1 MEFNRE
7 QQQAM
12 EHKDGPMLVLA
23 GPGSGK
29 TEVIIRRTRKLIQD
43 YQVAPSSILVVT
55 FTKAA
60 AGQMR
65 ERFLHL
71 CGVEKSQVT
80 FGTFH
85 GIFYG
90 ILRQAYGITSANIA
104 GEEIKYQILRQILQN
119 SSLQT
124 EDENDLLESLAREIS
139 TVKNGRIPLSHYY
152 SASCPDEQFRK
163 IYETYEK
170 RLHGKRL
177 LDFDDLLVYCYQLF
191 QKHPDILQAWQ
202 KKFRYILIDEFQDV
216 NQLQYDIVRLLALPE
231 NNLFLV
237 GDDDQSIYRFR
248 GARPEIMLQIP
259 KDFPQLK
266 QVILKQN
273 YRCTGEIVEKSQNVI
288 RWNDAR
294 YEKQLFTG
302 NNKGKPIEIRN
313 FENESEETTWLL
325 KQIQKDLAEGCSHK
339 EIAILFRTNHNCR
352 MTVERLMEYN
362 IPFTMRDV
370 LPNLYEHWLAK
381 NMVAYMHLAMGSRER
396 KDFLAVMNRPNRYLS
411 REAFYEKEVPFEILY
426 QFYEGKEWMCD
437 RIEKF
442 EHDLKMMKNMAPFAA
457 INYIRYGIG
466 YDEFLKEYAQ
476 YRKIKVEELYDLL
489 REIQESAKG
498 YKTFQEW
505 FDSMDAY
512 KEKLKEQSEKVR
524 QQEGIV
530 VSTLH
535 SAKGLEFPNVFI
547 VGMEDGVFPGYAS
560 IWSGDPSD
568 IEEERRLCYVGI
580 TRAMKEL
587 TLTCAKQRMIRGET
601 QYNRVS
607 RFVRE
612 VPRELVD
619 LGHTIQEKKPRVD
632 DIVSPKSAYAQM
644 KMNFQA
650 KTSLQKKDF
659 TVTKAAKLDYGV
671 GDTVR
676 HVKFGV
682 GIVKN
687 IVEGGRDYEVTVD
700 FDKVGV
706 KKMFAGFA
714 KLKKI

>member
-29 TEVIIRRTRKLIQD
+29 TEVIIRRTRKLIQN

-119 SSLQT
+119 SSLQM

-294 YEKQLFTG
+294 YEKQLFTK
-302 NNKGKPIEIRN
+302 NDKGKPLEIRT

-325 KQIQKDLAEGCSHK
+325 KQIQKDLAEGCPHK

-381 NMVAYMHLAMGSRER
+381 NMVAYMRLAMGGRER

-524 QQEGIV
+524 RQEGIV
-530 VSTLH
+530 ISTLH
-535 SAKGLEFPNVFI
+535 SAKGLEFERVYILDVNEGCMPYQKAVL
-547 VGMEDGVFPGYAS
+547 
-560 IWSGDPSD
+560 DPE
-568 IEEERRLCYVGI
+568 IEEERRMFYVGM
-580 TRAMKEL
+580 TRAKKEL
-587 TLTCAKQRMIRGET
+587 HLYTVEERFGKKMEP
-601 QYNRVS
+601 S
-607 RFVRE
+607 RFLV
-612 VPRELVD
+612 EL
-619 LGHTIQEKKPRVD
+619 EEA
-632 DIVSPKSAYAQM
+632 PKRG
-644 KMNFQA
+644 NGG
-650 KTSLQKKDF
+650 QKNGK
-659 TVTKAAKLDYGV
+659 
-671 GDTVR
+671 
-676 HVKFGV
+676 
-682 GIVKN
+682 
-687 IVEGGRDYEVTVD
+687 
-700 FDKVGV
+700 
-706 KKMFAGFA
+706 
-714 KLKKI
+714 

>member
-1 MEFNRE
+1 MFWHGFAKIPRHTRQNAITEGDLECILPCNCEGTEQLQADKSSRIIPIWRERMEFNRE

-104 GEEIKYQILRQILQN
+104 SEEIKYQILRQILQN
-119 SSLQT
+119 SSMQV

-152 SASCPDEQFRK
+152 SASCPDEEFRK

-259 KDFPQLK
+259 KDFPQLQ

-294 YEKQLFTG
+294 YAKQLFTK
-302 NNKGKPIEIRN
+302 NDKGKLIEIRT

-325 KQIQKDLAEGCSHK
+325 KQIQKDLAEGCPHK

-381 NMVAYMHLAMGSRER
+381 NMVAYMHLAMGGRER
-396 KDFLAVMNRPNRYLS
+396 KDFLAIMNRPNRYLS

-505 FDSMDAY
+505 FDSMDVY

-535 SAKGLEFPNVFI
+535 SAKGLEFERVYILDVNEGCMPYQKAI
-547 VGMEDGVFPGYAS
+547 L
-560 IWSGDPSD
+560 DPE
-568 IEEERRLCYVGI
+568 IEEERRMFYVGM
-580 TRAMKEL
+580 TRAKKEL
-587 TLTCAKQRMIRGET
+587 HLYAVEERFGKKMEP
-601 QYNRVS
+601 S
-607 RFVRE
+607 RFLV
-612 VPRELVD
+612 EL
-619 LGHTIQEKKPRVD
+619 EEA
-632 DIVSPKSAYAQM
+632 PKRGSGG
-644 KMNFQA
+644 
-650 KTSLQKKDF
+650 QKNGK
-659 TVTKAAKLDYGV
+659 
-671 GDTVR
+671 
-676 HVKFGV
+676 
-682 GIVKN
+682 
-687 IVEGGRDYEVTVD
+687 
-700 FDKVGV
+700 
-706 KKMFAGFA
+706 
-714 KLKKI
+714 

>member
-80 FGTFH
+80 FGTLH

-104 GEEIKYQILRQILQN
+104 SEEIKYQILRQILQN
-119 SSLQT
+119 SSMQV

-152 SASCPDEQFRK
+152 SASCPDEEFRK

-259 KDFPQLK
+259 KDFPQLQ

-294 YEKQLFTG
+294 YEKQLFTE
-302 NNKGKPIEIRN
+302 NDKGKLIEIRT

-325 KQIQKDLAEGCSHK
+325 KQIQKDLAEGCPHK

-381 NMVAYMHLAMGSRER
+381 NMVAYMHLAMGGRER
-396 KDFLAVMNRPNRYLS
+396 KDFFAIMNRPNRYLS

-535 SAKGLEFPNVFI
+535 SAKGLEFERVYILDVNEGCMPYQKAI
-547 VGMEDGVFPGYAS
+547 L
-560 IWSGDPSD
+560 DPE
-568 IEEERRLCYVGI
+568 IEEERRMFYVGM
-580 TRAMKEL
+580 TRAKKEL
-587 TLTCAKQRMIRGET
+587 HLYAVEERFGKKMEP
-601 QYNRVS
+601 S
-607 RFVRE
+607 RFLV
-612 VPRELVD
+612 EL
-619 LGHTIQEKKPRVD
+619 EEA
-632 DIVSPKSAYAQM
+632 PKRGSGG
-644 KMNFQA
+644 
-650 KTSLQKKDF
+650 QK
-659 TVTKAAKLDYGV
+659 YG
-671 GDTVR
+671 
-676 HVKFGV
+676 K
-682 GIVKN
+682 
-687 IVEGGRDYEVTVD
+687 
-700 FDKVGV
+700 
-706 KKMFAGFA
+706 
-714 KLKKI
+714 

>member
-1 MEFNRE
+1 MVLPKSLRHTRQNAITEGDLECILPCNCEGTEQLQADKSSRIIPIWRERMEFNRE

-104 GEEIKYQILRQILQN
+104 SEEIKYQILRQILQN
-119 SSLQT
+119 SSMQV

-152 SASCPDEQFRK
+152 SASCPDEEFRK

-259 KDFPQLK
+259 KDFPQLQ

-294 YEKQLFTG
+294 YEKQLFTK
-302 NNKGKPIEIRN
+302 NDKGKLIEIRT

-325 KQIQKDLAEGCSHK
+325 KQIQKDLAEGCPHK

-381 NMVAYMHLAMGSRER
+381 NMVAYMHLAMGGRER
-396 KDFLAVMNRPNRYLS
+396 KDFLAIMNRPNRYLS

-505 FDSMDAY
+505 YDSMDAY

-535 SAKGLEFPNVFI
+535 SAKGLEFERVYILDVNEGCMPYQKAI
-547 VGMEDGVFPGYAS
+547 L
-560 IWSGDPSD
+560 DPE
-568 IEEERRLCYVGI
+568 IEEERRMFYVGM
-580 TRAMKEL
+580 TRAKKEL
-587 TLTCAKQRMIRGET
+587 HLYAVEERFGKKMEP
-601 QYNRVS
+601 S
-607 RFVRE
+607 RFLV
-612 VPRELVD
+612 EL
-619 LGHTIQEKKPRVD
+619 EEA
-632 DIVSPKSAYAQM
+632 PKRGSGG
-644 KMNFQA
+644 
-650 KTSLQKKDF
+650 QKNGK
-659 TVTKAAKLDYGV
+659 
-671 GDTVR
+671 
-676 HVKFGV
+676 
-682 GIVKN
+682 
-687 IVEGGRDYEVTVD
+687 
-700 FDKVGV
+700 
-706 KKMFAGFA
+706 
-714 KLKKI
+714 

>member
-29 TEVIIRRTRKLIQD
+29 TEVIIRRTRKLIQN

-119 SSLQT
+119 SSLQM

-248 GARPEIMLQIP
+248 GARPEIMLNFT
-259 KDFPQLK
+259 KDYPEAETVTLD
-266 QVILKQN
+266 VN
-273 YRCTGEIVEKSQNVI
+273 YRCSKRILSSAMQVI
-288 RWNDAR
+288 G
-294 YEKQLFTG
+294 T
-302 NNKGKPIEIRN
+302 NKKRFQKHLQTPNPEGDPVKIRE
-313 FENESEETTWLL
+313 FENPREEYLEVVSELRARLEQGDKLEDTAILL
-325 KQIQKDLAEGCSHK
+325 RTNQEAEGLVG
-339 EIAILFRTNHNCR
+339 A
-352 MTVERLMEYN
+352 LMERQV
-362 IPFTMRDV
+362 PFNMKEK
-370 LPNLYEHWLAK
+370 LPNLFHHWICRNILAYLRFAAGDESRK
-381 NMVAYMHLAMGSRER
+381 NFVE
-396 KDFLAVMNRPNRYLS
+396 FMNRPNRYIARDAVSLS
-411 REAFYEKEVPFEILY
+411 PVISFDQLKDFYKD
-426 QFYEGKEWMCD
+426 KDWMCD
-437 RIEKF
+437 RLTTLETHLRI
-442 EHDLKMMKNMAPFAA
+442 LRGLTPFAA
-457 INYIRYGIG
+457 INFIRKGMG
-466 YDEFLKEYAQ
+466 YEEYLREYAE
-476 YRKIKVEELYDLL
+476 YRKIKPEELSEILDRLTDSTKGMDSLGDWEDYIEDYTRKLEEQAKKQEQE
-489 REIQESAKG
+489 REGVLI
-498 YKTFQEW
+498 
-505 FDSMDAY
+505 
-512 KEKLKEQSEKVR
+512 
-524 QQEGIV
+524 
-530 VSTLH
+530 STLH
-535 SAKGLEFPNVFI
+535 GVKGLEYDKVYILNVNEGSMPYKKA
-547 VGMEDGVFPGYAS
+547 VLEPA
-560 IWSGDPSD
+560 
-568 IEEERRLCYVGI
+568 IEEERRLFYVGMTRARKELDLCYV
-580 TRAMKEL
+580 RQQHEKKREP
-587 TLTCAKQRMIRGET
+587 
-601 QYNRVS
+601 S
-607 RFVRE
+607 RFLEE
-612 VPRELVD
+612 V
-619 LGHTIQEKKPRVD
+619 HI
-632 DIVSPKSAYAQM
+632 
-644 KMNFQA
+644 
-650 KTSLQKKDF
+650 
-659 TVTKAAKLDYGV
+659 
-671 GDTVR
+671 
-676 HVKFGV
+676 
-682 GIVKN
+682 
-687 IVEGGRDYEVTVD
+687 
-700 FDKVGV
+700 
-706 KKMFAGFA
+706 
-714 KLKKI
+714 

>member
-12 EHKDGPMLVLA
+12 EHKDGPMFVLA

-104 GEEIKYQILRQILQN
+104 SEEIKYQILRQILQN
-119 SSLQT
+119 SSMQV

-152 SASCPDEQFRK
+152 SASCPDEEFRK

-259 KDFPQLK
+259 KDFPQLQ

-294 YEKQLFTG
+294 YEKQLFTK
-302 NNKGKPIEIRN
+302 NDKGKLIEIRT

-325 KQIQKDLAEGCSHK
+325 KQIQKDLAEGCPHK

-381 NMVAYMHLAMGSRER
+381 NMVAYMHLAMGGRER
-396 KDFLAVMNRPNRYLS
+396 KDFLAIMNRPNRYLS

-505 FDSMDAY
+505 FDSMDVY

-535 SAKGLEFPNVFI
+535 SAKGLEFERVYILDVNEGCMPYQKAI
-547 VGMEDGVFPGYAS
+547 L
-560 IWSGDPSD
+560 DPE
-568 IEEERRLCYVGI
+568 IEEERRMFYVGM
-580 TRAMKEL
+580 TRAKKEL
-587 TLTCAKQRMIRGET
+587 HLYAVEERFGKKMEP
-601 QYNRVS
+601 S
-607 RFVRE
+607 RFLV
-612 VPRELVD
+612 EL
-619 LGHTIQEKKPRVD
+619 EEA
-632 DIVSPKSAYAQM
+632 PKRGSGG
-644 KMNFQA
+644 
-650 KTSLQKKDF
+650 QKNGK
-659 TVTKAAKLDYGV
+659 
-671 GDTVR
+671 
-676 HVKFGV
+676 
-682 GIVKN
+682 
-687 IVEGGRDYEVTVD
+687 
-700 FDKVGV
+700 
-706 KKMFAGFA
+706 
-714 KLKKI
+714 